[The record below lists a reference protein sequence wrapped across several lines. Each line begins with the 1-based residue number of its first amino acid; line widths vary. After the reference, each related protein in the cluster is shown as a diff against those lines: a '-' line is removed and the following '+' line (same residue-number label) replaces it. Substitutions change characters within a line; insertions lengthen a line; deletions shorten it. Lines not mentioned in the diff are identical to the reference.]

1 MSKTCL
7 SEKAVPF
14 VYIRCMAWHA
24 DFCLQQNFSIWIIWG
39 FLGAETIISV
49 CQTILHAAALK
60 LVKLNCLVHSG
71 VRSTSA
77 FLYQVFSEKGTN
89 SAFCW
94 TFFLCCVVVDGPDIK
109 SWPVCI
115 LTNCIELY
123 LYYT

>member
-14 VYIRCMAWHA
+14 VYIRCMVWHA

-60 LVKLNCLVHSG
+60 HVKLNCLVHSG
-71 VRSTSA
+71 DQPQHSCIRYSLKKELILRFV
-77 FLYQVFSEKGTN
+77 GH
-89 SAFCW
+89 
-94 TFFLCCVVVDGPDIK
+94 FFLCCVVVDGPDIK